1 MLTVVV
7 GETEIAT
14 TRETTVDE
22 FITLAQKQLSMP
34 QAPHLLYNE
43 KRLPRIV
50 TEETKTFRVSD
61 TETGSVRT
69 DAVESNANTSVTAST
84 TTSTTTKTTTNTNTN
99 STTTTTTTP
108 QVTSVSEHAVLKS
121 NVSLIHSFNWW
132 LHGGR
137 TAKIHNGSKIKFGD
151 IMTVSFNK
159 TLRIPDDGKDYP
171 LPPGLGQF
179 PLEPLESCHNVPA
192 SWTSEGA
199 STSCVMPMRQCEA
212 MWISFNSSE
221 EAEPAA
227 VKVCIGGVNAV
238 TGGNG
243 TGGLA
248 ETGEQDYMVCPPQP
262 WLDGIHVSRGLIRQF
277 VAMPLGSGYT
287 VEGQLTGR
295 EQVGGLE
302 IRLYPRVSKDFEAF
316 SIGKPEADSR
326 VPLDITKTPRE
337 LGLQEG
343 DLVCLESQEFERQR
357 PARLGDIVP
366 PATNRVTF
374 SCSAT
379 SEFDLV
385 VKTLSG
391 KQFAV
396 AVKSSSTIEEVREII
411 DDNEGIS
418 PDEQRLIFSGKQL
431 EDGKALGDY
440 KIGPDSTLLLV
451 LRLRGGGDPDEYK
464 AMGFAAG
471 GKMKQKIYKDPLG
484 IHEWFQGSCM
494 KFVVHVANSMMWRN
508 LTGRDM
514 PESQVTAKK
523 YTEAGLPWFD
533 LYDESIPALS
543 TAPPALNAVKSVAQM
558 DQEGHGTS
566 GMETASV
573 TVPDSQVVHLIVPAP
588 QPHKEEGATATA
600 TASAS
605 ASATAS
611 TTAAALTAPESN
623 TTDKSVKKEVHGNS
637 EAETPTEP
645 QPKRNRT
652 APGTASKS

>member
-7 GETEIAT
+7 GETEIET
-14 TRETTVDE
+14 TRDTTVDE
-22 FITLAQKQLSMP
+22 FVVLASKKLSLSNNSRMS
-34 QAPHLLYNE
+34 QVPHLLYNG

-50 TEETKTFRVSD
+50 TEETKIFRVSD
-61 TETGSVRT
+61 METGNVS
-69 DAVESNANTSVTAST
+69 DPSVESNTTAAT
-84 TTSTTTKTTTNTNTN
+84 A
-99 STTTTTTTP
+99 TTP
-108 QVTSVSEHAVLKS
+108 QVTSVSEHSVLKS

-212 MWISFNSSE
+212 MWMSFKSTR
-221 EAEPAA
+221 PAA

-238 TGGNG
+238 TGGNS
-243 TGGLA
+243 TNGLA
-248 ETGEQDYMVCPPQP
+248 EKGEQDYVVCPQQP
-262 WLDGIHVSRGLIRQF
+262 WLDGIHVSPDVIRQF

-287 VEGQLTGR
+287 VEGQLTGK

-302 IRLYPRVSKDFEAF
+302 IRVYPRVSKDFEAF
-316 SIGKPEADSR
+316 SIGKPEADSM

-343 DLVCLESQEFERQR
+343 DLVSLKSKEFMPPR
-357 PARLGDIVP
+357 PALLGDIVP
-366 PATNRVTF
+366 TTTNRVTF
-374 SCSAT
+374 SCSVMP
-379 SEFDLV
+379 EFQLF
-385 VKTLSG
+385 VKTLTG
-391 KQFAV
+391 KTQ
-396 AVKSSSTIEEVREII
+396 TIEVRPTTTVDELKHLLQES
-411 DDNEGIS
+411 EGI
-418 PDEQRLIFSGKQL
+418 PGVQQRLLFSGKQL
-431 EDGKALGDY
+431 DNDRTLTDY
-440 KIGPDSTLLLV
+440 RVQRESTLHLV

-558 DQEGHGTS
+558 DQEGHGS
-566 GMETASV
+566 HGVETTPV
-573 TVPDSQVVHLIVPAP
+573 TVPDSQVVHVVAC
-588 QPHKEEGATATA
+588 
-600 TASAS
+600 SA
-605 ASATAS
+605 
-611 TTAAALTAPESN
+611 
-623 TTDKSVKKEVHGNS
+623 
-637 EAETPTEP
+637 P
-645 QPKRNRT
+645 QPKRRRT
-652 APGTASKS
+652 TQSLISDSNTSG